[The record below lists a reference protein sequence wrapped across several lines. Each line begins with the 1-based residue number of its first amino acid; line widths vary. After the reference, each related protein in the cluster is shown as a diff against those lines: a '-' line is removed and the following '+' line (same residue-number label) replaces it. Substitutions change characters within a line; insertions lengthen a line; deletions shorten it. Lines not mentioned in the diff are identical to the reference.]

1 MIEKLFGDMWI
12 IGKVQKCYDI
22 SDMES
27 FVRVLNFCV
36 SFVAFITASALVLF
50 MLVGFVT
57 GIYDIVLIMMD
68 TVFMDPI
75 ERREIFDAVNTQF
88 LHTIAVLIILM
99 KAYRILVEYMRYHH
113 IDIKYIVEI
122 GIIACVLE
130 LLFNYGDYTEDMRL
144 ILLGLGIGFLAIY
157 AFRYDALK
165 KAMEDTQK
173 MAQKVIAQKEAK
185 EKAATKSATK
195 TATKKVTKRKKKED

>member
-1 MIEKLFGDMWI
+1 MG
-12 IGKVQKCYDI
+12 
-22 SDMES
+22 S
-27 FVRVLNFCV
+27 FIKVLNFCV

-68 TVFMDPI
+68 TVFMEPI
-75 ERREIFDAVNTQF
+75 ERQLVFNTVNTEF

-130 LLFNYGDYTEDMRL
+130 LLFNYGDYSEDMRL
-144 ILLGLGIGFLAIY
+144 IMLGLGIGFLSVY
-157 AFRYDALK
+157 AFRYDTLK
-165 KAMEDTQK
+165 KAMKDTQDITK
-173 MAQKVIAQKEAK
+173 NVSPQTETEKE
-185 EKAATKSATK
+185 EKIEEV
-195 TATKKVTKRKKKED
+195 VTKPKKTVRKTVRRKKKED